1 MGKKRRGS
9 SEIYLG
15 VQFSSVVSA
24 GRSSILV
31 SVVVSGPGSRVRTL
45 CSTEAHRNVNADYQ
59 DTTERESVGK
69 YCECGS
75 KAGLAKLHIRA
86 SLL

>member
-31 SVVVSGPGSRVRTL
+31 SVVVSGPGWFQGTY
-45 CSTEAHRNVNADYQ
+45 STEAQRNVNADYQ

-75 KAGLAKLHIRA
+75 KAG
-86 SLL
+86 